1 MDLELELRP
10 GNRILVVN
18 LWANIELG
26 NWRGKPTRKHVTYR
40 TWQPRADDGLALCLV
55 DEGTLLPCSGAG
67 KAQPNPIKF

>member
-26 NWRGKPTRKHVTYR
+26 VK
-40 TWQPRADDGLALCLV
+40 L
-55 DEGTLLPCSGAG
+55 EG
-67 KAQPNPIKF
+67 KAHPQTCDV